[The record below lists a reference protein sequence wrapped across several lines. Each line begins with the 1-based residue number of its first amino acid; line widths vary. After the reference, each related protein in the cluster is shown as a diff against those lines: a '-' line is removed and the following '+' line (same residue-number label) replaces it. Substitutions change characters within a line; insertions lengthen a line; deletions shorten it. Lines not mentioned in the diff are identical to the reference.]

1 MQILEGFVFM
11 KKSGDALRFLIILV
25 GMLVV
30 SALVL
35 AVVTAFMLKGH
46 MTAGIISGGVI
57 AAYVVSALLGGFCIG
72 QVKGR
77 QKFLWGLLI
86 GLCYFLV
93 LFLTGKMIYHSG
105 ADFGFQTVSSGMICA
120 VAGMIG
126 GMLAPANST
135 GA

>member
-25 GMLVV
+25 GML
-30 SALVL
+30 
-35 AVVTAFMLKGH
+35 
-46 MTAGIISGGVI
+46 
-57 AAYVVSALLGGFCIG
+57 VVSALLGGFCIG

-126 GMLAPANST
+126 GMLAPANRT

>member
-30 SALVL
+30 SAIVL

-46 MTAGIISGGVI
+46 MTAGFISGGVI

-105 ADFGFQTVSSGMICA
+105 AAFDFQTVSSGMICA

-126 GMLAPANST
+126 GMLAPANRT
-135 GA
+135 DA

>member
-57 AAYVVSALLGGFCIG
+57 AAYGGFCIG

-126 GMLAPANST
+126 GMLAPANRT